1 MERHEEISPETIPY
15 WNYIKD
21 ASPKVKSELGYMLIH
36 VHPNDNDKVE
46 EMEKAFSA
54 HDVSERET
62 DAFLAEFAGKWPFE
76 GIEPEEFT
84 KICEGNRSD
93 NRPIAAFNE

>member
-1 MERHEEISPETIPY
+1 MTKEKREGRKIITGEVY
-15 WNYIKD
+15 Q
-21 ASPKVKSELGYMLIH
+21 
-36 VHPNDNDKVE
+36 VE
-46 EMEKAFSA
+46 AFGLCFSA

-76 GIEPEEFT
+76 GIEPEEVT

>member
-1 MERHEEISPETIPY
+1 MTVMTNKKREGRKIITGEVY
-15 WNYIKD
+15 Q
-21 ASPKVKSELGYMLIH
+21 
-36 VHPNDNDKVE
+36 VE
-46 EMEKAFSA
+46 SFGLCFSA

-76 GIEPEEFT
+76 GIEPEEVT

>member
-1 MERHEEISPETIPY
+1 
-15 WNYIKD
+15 
-21 ASPKVKSELGYMLIH
+21 
-36 VHPNDNDKVE
+36 
-46 EMEKAFSA
+46 MEKAFSA

>member
-1 MERHEEISPETIPY
+1 
-15 WNYIKD
+15 
-21 ASPKVKSELGYMLIH
+21 
-36 VHPNDNDKVE
+36 
-46 EMEKAFSA
+46 MEKAFSA

-93 NRPIAAFNE
+93 NRPIAAFSICSIS

>member
-1 MERHEEISPETIPY
+1 MTNKKREGRKIITGEVY
-15 WNYIKD
+15 Q
-21 ASPKVKSELGYMLIH
+21 
-36 VHPNDNDKVE
+36 VE
-46 EMEKAFSA
+46 SFGLCFSA

-76 GIEPEEFT
+76 GIEPEEVT